1 MLWNK
6 EIKTKKR
13 FVLIYGCL
21 IIFLFILLGS
31 CAEKKETD
39 NNKNNYSDT
48 ANEISKEQEQPIK
61 IEQEE
66 KVSLFNNP
74 NKLVSILSENG
85 IGELKKWQNP
95 FGEGWVSMSEDFEFG
110 KKPNAH
116 GFINSIGYLLEGS
129 ETQVKTISIDLYIYN
144 ASEKHLAL
152 TFLAQVTDKTLKSI
166 GVTMPEKFKNLILSS
181 EELNQDLN
189 DYHISNVMEKGNI
202 ETWTLSIGRK

>member
-1 MLWNK
+1 ML
-6 EIKTKKR
+6 
-13 FVLIYGCL
+13 FYGCL
-21 IIFLFILLGS
+21 IIFFFTLLGA
-31 CAEKKETD
+31 CAEKKETQ
-39 NNKNNYSDT
+39 NNKKSYSDT
-48 ANEISKEQEQPIK
+48 ANEISKEQEQPIN

-116 GFINSIGYLLEGS
+116 GFINSIGYLIEGS

-144 ASEKHLAL
+144 ASEKHPAL
-152 TFLAQVTDKTLKSI
+152 NFLAEVTNKTLKCL
-166 GVTMPEKFKNLILSS
+166 GVTMPEKLKNLILSS
-181 EELNQDLN
+181 EKLNQDLN
-189 DYHISNVMEKGNI
+189 DYHISTVAEKGNI
-202 ETWTLSIGRK
+202 ETWTLSIERK